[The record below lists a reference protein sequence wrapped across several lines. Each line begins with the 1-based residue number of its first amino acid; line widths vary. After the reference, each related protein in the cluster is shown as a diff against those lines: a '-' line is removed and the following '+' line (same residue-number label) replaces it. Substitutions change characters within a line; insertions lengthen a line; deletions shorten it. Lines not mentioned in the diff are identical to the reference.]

1 MGSMVWDLDC
11 SLDMGSGGMGLGL
24 LIRYGIL
31 WYGTG
36 TAHLIW
42 DLVVWDWDCSLDM
55 LEELVIM
62 VFSVL
67 VFVSLEE
74 GHADLLPVFSIQLVL
89 CHKVIQN
96 IV

>member
-1 MGSMVWDLDC
+1 ML
-11 SLDMGSGGMGLGL
+11 
-24 LIRYGIL
+24 
-31 WYGTG
+31 
-36 TAHLIW
+36 W
-42 DLVVWDWDCSLDM
+42 DLVVWDHLVWDWDCSLDM
-55 LEELVIM
+55 FEELVIM

-74 GHADLLPVFSIQLVL
+74 GHSNLLPVLSIQLVV